1 MDSLALRIKNGNEL
15 AFREFFDKTY
25 SRVYAYLLKAFNDN
39 IHLDDIAQEVYV
51 KLWQSRANIDEAQS
65 LDGYLFKILRNTIIS
80 HFRTLAKD
88 KKHNNGYTLAVQQT
102 FNNQSYTDTLHAI
115 QEKENNQFYEQV
127 MQEISPLKQ
136 QCFRL
141 HREFGLTYRQISAK
155 EGIAIKTV
163 EKYIRQTSRILE
175 SKLLTKIQYF
185 LIYFMLI
192 IS

>member
-1 MDSLALRIKNGNEL
+1 MDSLALKIKNGNEL
-15 AFREFFDKTY
+15 AFREFFNKTY
-25 SRVYAYLLKAFNDN
+25 GRVHAYLLKAFNDN
-39 IHLDDIAQEVYV
+39 IHIDDIAQEVYV
-51 KLWQSRANIDEAQS
+51 KLWQNRANIDEQQS
-65 LDGYLFKILRNTIIS
+65 LDGYLFTILRNTVIS

-88 KKHNNGYTLAVQQT
+88 KKHNSGYTQSVQDTYNKQP
-102 FNNQSYTDTLHAI
+102 YMDTLNGI

-155 EGIAIKTV
+155 EGIAVKTV

-175 SKLLTKIQYF
+175 SKLLTRIQYV
-185 LIYFMLI
+185 LIYFMLMN
-192 IS
+192 S